1 MTVGRTF
8 IPTPS
13 PVAWAGSDR
22 SQAEIESTAPREMHD
37 DRVPRRRRVIMS
49 ETRHAPE
56 LSLPQVLAV
65 HNFQG
70 QARSATE
77 LRNVLYE
84 VESILRH
91 AVAMG
96 EHEYTAVT
104 LWIAHTYVYEHF
116 ALTPRL
122 LITSHGPEYGKTKLA
137 SVITK
142 LSKNGQH
149 LSTAVTGPLLGRIRK
164 EYPGGLMLALDQLD
178 NAFDM
183 NAQGTGALLDKLI
196 RGAD

>member
-1 MTVGRTF
+1 
-8 IPTPS
+8 
-13 PVAWAGSDR
+13 
-22 SQAEIESTAPREMHD
+22 
-37 DRVPRRRRVIMS
+37 MS
-49 ETRHAPE
+49 YTRHAPE

-65 HNFQG
+65 HNFHG
-70 QARSATE
+70 RARSATE
-77 LRNVLYE
+77 LRNVLSE

-91 AVAMG
+91 AISMG

-104 LWIAHTYVYEHF
+104 LWIAHTYVYEYF

-122 LITSHGPEYGKTKLA
+122 LITSHGPGYGKTKLA

-149 LSTAVTGPLLGRIRK
+149 LSTAVTGPLLGRIRN

-196 RGAD
+196 VERIAAASRRSWCRPNADGRPSCSISRSPCCW

>member
-1 MTVGRTF
+1 MLSRRKPKQRWRLT
-8 IPTPS
+8 
-13 PVAWAGSDR
+13 
-22 SQAEIESTAPREMHD
+22 
-37 DRVPRRRRVIMS
+37 RVPRRRSVIMS

-65 HNFQG
+65 HNFHG
-70 QARSATE
+70 RARSATE

-91 AVAMG
+91 AISMG

-122 LITSHGPEYGKTKLA
+122 LITSHGPG
-137 SVITK
+137 
-142 LSKNGQH
+142 
-149 LSTAVTGPLLGRIRK
+149 
-164 EYPGGLMLALDQLD
+164 
-178 NAFDM
+178 
-183 NAQGTGALLDKLI
+183 
-196 RGAD
+196 